1 MQYSTM
7 KKESSV
13 KNVLK
18 SSVFDWGWDAE
29 SVGTYIILM
38 CFYVID

>member
-29 SVGTYIILM
+29 SVGTYILM